1 MKTKNSKK
9 VLALILSF
17 FMILTVLPFNVMAE
31 GEPGGEP
38 TNPKTTA
45 QLKQEAITK
54 IGAEESKLKAELEK
68 VKDTEVKNRE
78 MDTLNRLVEGT
89 KEAINNIQDT
99 VKVDQA
105 KKTIDDAMA
114 EFDKT
119 IKSITQNVQAK
130 LDEEKKA
137 QEQKEQEDAKK
148 VKDAKAEAISKLE
161 DKEKEVKAKIDSIKD
176 QTEKEKQQ
184 KALKEAVDA
193 AEKAVNDVAD
203 TSKPEDAEKTI
214 NTAVAKFETKAEEV
228 ETAATAQIEKEKK
241 AEEAKKLEEAKNA
254 ANTELDA
261 KAKERKADIDRLDSK
276 QYDIEKSKAKVEEAL
291 KEAKAEVEKAAT
303 KEKVTEAKDKGL
315 KAIGSTNLI
324 RSLSK
329 LTVSANVYYDAITG
343 RVTDD
348 KGYGVEGA
356 TVTVFERSTKT
367 DAYGNYSFEMAKES
381 GNYYCGYYGNKG
393 YTWNNYPY
401 NSSKV
406 ITTTGSYKGYNN
418 SSYARYFFLVDA
430 KEAVVNSVYANAY
443 ETYYLSGDAYT
454 TYTVYS
460 SEYGYNYGYPYY
472 DKYYNRYYNPSTSW
486 AYGKIVTATKDGYE
500 AGSTTLYNVTNN
512 SWLYTTCYEYGN
524 RYYYGYDR
532 VIYPSALSLSG
543 NGTIVSG
550 KVGVSYL
557 PIYVYRNGV
566 FLGSGNADVN
576 GYFSIG
582 LNSRVSS
589 TYDLT
594 FYAYGK
600 GEVAPEK
607 KSEKAD
613 HGVIPV
619 KSTVVIGSTKLIKN
633 INGVEADVNM
643 DVAPFIKDGRT
654 MLPLRYIAEALGFKV
669 DWDRATRTVTLTDK
683 EFKVQIPVETN
694 KIIVNGSTYYS
705 DANPVLRNGRTML
718 PVANIARALGLKDG
732 TDILWDANTRVATI
746 TRLVKY

>member
-31 GEPGGEP
+31 GADPAP
-38 TNPKTTA
+38 TKTTA
-45 QLKQEAITK
+45 ELKQEAITK
-54 IGAEESKLKAELEK
+54 IGAEETKLKAELEK
-68 VKDTEVKNRE
+68 VKDTEVKKQQTTALTNVV
-78 MDTLNRLVEGT
+78 NGT
-89 KEAINNIQDT
+89 KTELDKVQDT
-99 VKVDQA
+99 EEVSVSKP
-105 KKTIDDAMA
+105 KIDAAMT

-161 DKEKEVKAKIDSIKD
+161 AKEKEVKAKIDSIKD

-193 AEKAVNDVAD
+193 AKKAVNDVAD

-254 ANTELDA
+254 ANTALDE
-261 KAKERKADIDRLDSK
+261 KAKERKAEIDKLDSK
-276 QYDIEKSKAKVEEAL
+276 VYDIEKSKAKVEEAL

-406 ITTTGSYKGYNN
+406 TTTTGYYKGYNN
-418 SSYARYFFLVDA
+418 SSYGRYFFLVDA
-430 KEAVVNSVYANAY
+430 KGAVVNSVYAKAY
-443 ETYYLSGDAYT
+443 ENYYLSGDAYT
-454 TYTVYS
+454 NYAVYS
-460 SEYGYNYGYPYY
+460 SEYGYNYGYNYGYPYY
-472 DKYYNRYYNPSTSW
+472 DKYYNRYYNPKTDW
-486 AYGKIVTATKDGYE
+486 AYGKTVTATKDGYE
-500 AGSTTLYNVTNN
+500 AGYKDLYNVTNN
-512 SWLYTTCYEYGN
+512 SWLYTTCYEYG
-524 RYYYGYDR
+524 YPYGYDR

-589 TYDLT
+589 TSDLT

-600 GEVAPEK
+600 TEATPQK
-607 KSEKAD
+607 KAD

-643 DVAPFIKDGRT
+643 DVAPFIRDGRT

>member
-31 GEPGGEP
+31 GTESAQD
-38 TNPKTTA
+38 TNTEQNEAGTGDQTTKYKVTYDVKGLDQGVTKTF
-45 QLKQEAITK
+45 
-54 IGAEESKLKAELEK
+54 AEEEVVSGGK
-68 VKDTEVKNRE
+68 VTLPTDTAVNGYKFKGFFE
-78 MDTLNRLVEGT
+78 
-89 KEAINNIQDT
+89 
-99 VKVDQA
+99 
-105 KKTIDDAMA
+105 
-114 EFDKT
+114 
-119 IKSITQNVQAK
+119 
-130 LDEEKKA
+130 DEQGA
-137 QEQKEQEDAKK
+137 TAFN
-148 VKDAKAEAISKLE
+148 
-161 DKEKEVKAKIDSIKD
+161 
-176 QTEKEKQQ
+176 
-184 KALKEAVDA
+184 
-193 AEKAVNDVAD
+193 AEKAITTA
-203 TSKPEDAEKTI
+203 TTI
-214 NTAVAKFETKAEEV
+214 YA
-228 ETAATAQIEKEKK
+228 IYEKE
-241 AEEAKKLEEAKNA
+241 APVPAKK
-254 ANTELDA
+254 EL
-261 KAKERKADIDRLDSK
+261 K
-276 QYDIEKSKAKVEEAL
+276 
-291 KEAKAEVEKAAT
+291 
-303 KEKVTEAKDKGL
+303 
-315 KAIGSTNLI
+315 
-324 RSLSK
+324 
-329 LTVSANVYYDAITG
+329 VSAKVYYDAITG
-343 RVTDD
+343 TVTDKDD
-348 KGYGVEGA
+348 KAVEGA
-356 TVTVFERSTKT
+356 TVSVFGRTTKT
-367 DAYGNYSFEMAKES
+367 DAYGNFSFNMTKES
-381 GNYYCGYYGNKG
+381 GNYYCGYYGYYWKD
-393 YTWNNYPY
+393 YPY

-406 ITTTGSYKGYNN
+406 TTTTGYYKGYNN
-418 SSYARYFFLVDA
+418 SSYGRYFFLVDE
-430 KEAVVNSVYANAY
+430 KGAVVNSVYAKAY
-443 ETYYLSGDAYT
+443 ENYYLSGDAYT
-454 TYTVYS
+454 NYIVYS
-460 SEYGYNYGYPYY
+460 SEYGYNYGYNYGYPYY
-472 DKYYNRYYNPSTSW
+472 DKYYNRYYNPKTDW
-486 AYGKIVTATKDGYE
+486 AYGKTVTATKDGYE
-500 AGSTTLYNVTNN
+500 AGYKDLYNVTNN
-512 SWLYTTCYEYGN
+512 SWLYTTCYEYG
-524 RYYYGYDR
+524 YPYGYDR

-589 TYDLT
+589 TSDLT

-600 GEVAPEK
+600 TEATPQK
-607 KSEKAD
+607 KAD

-643 DVAPFIKDGRT
+643 DVAPFIRDGRT

>member
-1 MKTKNSKK
+1 MKTKNNKK

-31 GEPGGEP
+31 GGSGGGAEPGTQTEDVLK
-38 TNPKTTA
+38 PKRDEAQNALAEKDRKAKGIIEQIKDRAKRTA
-45 QLKQEAITK
+45 QEDALQEAFK
-54 IGAEESKLKAELEK
+54 KAGQAIIDATSE
-68 VKDTEVKNRE
+68 D
-78 MDTLNRLVEGT
+78 
-89 KEAINNIQDT
+89 AINN
-99 VKVDQA
+99 A
-105 KKTIDDAMA
+105 KKDGLT
-114 EFDKT
+114 
-119 IKSITQNVQAK
+119 
-130 LDEEKKA
+130 
-137 QEQKEQEDAKK
+137 
-148 VKDAKAEAISKLE
+148 AIE
-161 DKEKEVKAKIDSIKD
+161 
-176 QTEKEKQQ
+176 
-184 KALKEAVDA
+184 
-193 AEKAVNDVAD
+193 N
-203 TSKPEDAEKTI
+203 
-214 NTAVAKFETKAEEV
+214 
-228 ETAATAQIEKEKK
+228 
-241 AEEAKKLEEAKNA
+241 
-254 ANTELDA
+254 
-261 KAKERKADIDRLDSK
+261 
-276 QYDIEKSKAKVEEAL
+276 
-291 KEAKAEVEKAAT
+291 VEKAAQEIVNQ
-303 KEKVTEAKDKGL
+303 EKAAAAAQLSVT
-315 KAIGSTNLI
+315 T
-324 RSLSK
+324 
-329 LTVSANVYYDAITG
+329 NVYYDAITG
-343 RVTDD
+343 TVVDGNNNPVKDALVKVLGRTTYTDKD
-348 KGYGVEGA
+348 
-356 TVTVFERSTKT
+356 
-367 DAYGNYSFEMAKES
+367 GNFTFNMTSES
-381 GNYYCGYYGNKG
+381 GNYYCGYYGYYWKD
-393 YTWNNYPY
+393 YPY
-401 NSSKV
+401 NSYKV
-406 ITTTGSYKGYNN
+406 DTSRGSYSGNN
-418 SSYARYFFLVDA
+418 GSYARYYFLVDGNGTI
-430 KEAVVNSVYANAY
+430 VDSIYANANSS
-443 ETYYLSGDAYT
+443 YYLRGESDK
-454 TYTVYS
+454 TYNVYV
-460 SEYGYNYGYPYY
+460 SEYGYGYGYGYDNYKYY

-486 AYGKIVTATKDGYE
+486 AYNEKLTASKAGYTD
-500 AGSTTLYNVTNN
+500 ATATLYNVTNN
-512 SWLYTTCYEYGN
+512 SWLYTTCYEYG
-524 RYYYGYDR
+524 YPYGYDR

-589 TYDLT
+589 TSDLT

-600 GEVAPEK
+600 GAVAPEK

>member
-31 GEPGGEP
+31 ETGTEPQPTLTAPGSGNDDVDQSGG
-38 TNPKTTA
+38 
-45 QLKQEAITK
+45 QEDQVAKAKDAAKIAID
-54 IGAEESKLKAELEK
+54 AEAAKA
-68 VKDTEVKNRE
+68 TEVIKNIA
-78 MDTLNRLVEGT
+78 DPT
-89 KEAINNIQDT
+89 KRA
-99 VKVDQA
+99 
-105 KKTIDDAMA
+105 
-114 EFDKT
+114 
-119 IKSITQNVQAK
+119 
-130 LDEEKKA
+130 
-137 QEQKEQEDAKK
+137 EQE
-148 VKDAKAEAISKLE
+148 
-161 DKEKEVKAKIDSIKD
+161 
-176 QTEKEKQQ
+176 T
-184 KALKEAVDA
+184 AL
-193 AEKAVNDVAD
+193 
-203 TSKPEDAEKTI
+203 
-214 NTAVAKFETKAEEV
+214 NTAVAAAKDAISNADADKVEATKAEHATKIEGIKSAAQAIV
-228 ETAATAQIEKEKK
+228 DAETAKK
-241 AEEAKKLEEAKNA
+241 ATQLNF
-254 ANTELDA
+254 
-261 KAKERKADIDRLDSK
+261 
-276 QYDIEKSKAKVEEAL
+276 KSY
-291 KEAKAEVEKAAT
+291 
-303 KEKVTEAKDKGL
+303 
-315 KAIGSTNLI
+315 
-324 RSLSK
+324 
-329 LTVSANVYYDAITG
+329 NVYYDAITG
-343 RVTDD
+343 TVVDGNNNPVKDALVKVLGRTTYTDKD
-348 KGYGVEGA
+348 
-356 TVTVFERSTKT
+356 
-367 DAYGNYSFEMAKES
+367 GNFSFNMTKES
-381 GNYYCGYYGNKG
+381 GNYYCGYYGYYWKD
-393 YTWNNYPY
+393 YPY

-406 ITTTGSYKGYNN
+406 TTTTGYYKGYNN
-418 SSYARYFFLVDA
+418 SSYGRYFFLVDE
-430 KEAVVNSVYANAY
+430 KGAVVNSVYAKAY
-443 ETYYLSGDAYT
+443 ENYYLSGDAYT
-454 TYTVYS
+454 NYIVYS
-460 SEYGYNYGYPYY
+460 SEYGYNYGYNYGYPYY
-472 DKYYNRYYNPSTSW
+472 DKYYNRYYNPKTDW
-486 AYGKIVTATKDGYE
+486 AYGKTVTATKDGYE
-500 AGSTTLYNVTNN
+500 AGYKDLYNVTNN
-512 SWLYTTCYEYGN
+512 SWLYTTCYEYG
-524 RYYYGYDR
+524 YPYGYDR

-589 TYDLT
+589 TSDLT

-600 GEVAPEK
+600 TEATPQK
-607 KSEKAD
+607 KAD

-643 DVAPFIKDGRT
+643 DVAPFIRDGRT

>member
-31 GEPGGEP
+31 GADPAP
-38 TNPKTTA
+38 TKTTA
-45 QLKQEAITK
+45 VLKQEAITK
-54 IGAEESKLKAELEK
+54 IGAEETKLKAELEK
-68 VKDTEVKNRE
+68 VKDPDVKKTQTGALTNVV
-78 MDTLNRLVEGT
+78 DGT
-89 KEAINNIQDT
+89 KAELDKIKDT
-99 VKVDQA
+99 EEVSVSKP
-105 KKTIDDAMA
+105 KIDAAMA

-161 DKEKEVKAKIDSIKD
+161 AKEKEVKAKIDSIKD

-193 AEKAVNDVAD
+193 AKKAVNDVAD

-261 KAKERKADIDRLDSK
+261 KAKERKAEIDKLDSK
-276 QYDIEKSKAKVEEAL
+276 VYDIEKSKAKVEEAL

-303 KEKVTEAKDKGL
+303 KEKVTAAKDKGL
-315 KAIGSTNLI
+315 KAIEDTNVTI
-324 RSLSK
+324 SLGK
-329 LTVSANVYYDAITG
+329 LSVSAKVYYDAITG
-343 RVTDD
+343 KVTDKDD
-348 KGYGVEGA
+348 KAVEGA
-356 TVTVFERSTKT
+356 TVSVFGRTTKT
-367 DAYGNYSFEMAKES
+367 DAYGNFSFNMTKES
-381 GNYYCGYYGNKG
+381 GNYYCGYYGYYWKD
-393 YTWNNYPY
+393 YPY

-406 ITTTGSYKGYNN
+406 TTTTGYYKGYNN
-418 SSYARYFFLVDA
+418 SSYGRYFFLVDA
-430 KEAVVNSVYANAY
+430 KGAVVNSVYAKAY
-443 ETYYLSGDAYT
+443 ENYYLSGDAYT
-454 TYTVYS
+454 NYTVYS
-460 SEYGYNYGYPYY
+460 SEYGYNYGYNYGYPYY
-472 DKYYNRYYNPSTSW
+472 DKYYNRYYNPKTDW
-486 AYGKIVTATKDGYE
+486 AYGKTVTATKDGYE
-500 AGSTTLYNVTNN
+500 AGYKDLYNVTNN
-512 SWLYTTCYEYGN
+512 SWLYTTCYEYG
-524 RYYYGYDR
+524 YPYGYDR

-589 TYDLT
+589 TSDLT

-600 GEVAPEK
+600 TEAPKQKEAEHGTIPMKATVA
-607 KSEKAD
+607 
-613 HGVIPV
+613 
-619 KSTVVIGSTKLIKN
+619 IGSTKLFKN
-633 INGVEADVNM
+633 INGVESEVNM
-643 DVAPFIKDGRT
+643 DVSSFLKDGRT
-654 MLPLRYIAEALGFKV
+654 MLPLRYIAEALGFEV
-669 DWDRATRTVTLTDK
+669 EWDRATRTITLTDK

-705 DANPVLRNGRTML
+705 DAKPVIRNNRTML
-718 PVANIARALGLKDG
+718 PIANIARALGLKDG
-732 TDILWDANTRVATI
+732 TDIIWDASARVATI

>member
-17 FMILTVLPFNVMAE
+17 FMILTVLPFNVMAN
-31 GEPGGEP
+31 GENGDGTTQTTPVSEEP
-38 TNPKTTA
+38 AQTPK
-45 QLKQEAITK
+45 E
-54 IGAEESKLKAELEK
+54 
-68 VKDTEVKNRE
+68 
-78 MDTLNRLVEGT
+78 
-89 KEAINNIQDT
+89 
-99 VKVDQA
+99 
-105 KKTIDDAMA
+105 
-114 EFDKT
+114 
-119 IKSITQNVQAK
+119 K
-130 LDEEKKA
+130 LDA
-137 QEQKEQEDAKK
+137 AK
-148 VKDAKAEAISKLE
+148 VAAISKLNA
-161 DKEKEVKAKIDSIKD
+161 KAGEVKAKIDKINDETVRDGINSD
-176 QTEKEKQQ
+176 LTD
-184 KALKEAVDA
+184 AYNA
-193 AEKAVNDVAD
+193 AEKAINGIPD
-203 TSKPEDAEKTI
+203 TST
-214 NTAVAKFETKAEEV
+214 
-228 ETAATAQIEKEKK
+228 Q
-241 AEEAKKLEEAKNA
+241 EEAKTKIDEAVTNFENALVPITTKINVQKAVEEAKA
-254 ANTELDA
+254 AEELAEAKKKANTELDN
-261 KAKERKADIDRLDSK
+261 KAKERKAEIDNLEAK
-276 QYDIEKSKAKVEEAL
+276 VYDIEKSKAKVDTAL
-291 KEAKAEVEKAAT
+291 AAAKAEVEKATT
-303 KEKVTEAKDKGL
+303 KDKVTAAKEAGVDSIKKVEPV
-315 KAIGSTNLI
+315 KKETPAPVKKE
-324 RSLSK
+324 LS
-329 LTVSANVYYDAITG
+329 VSANVYYDAITG
-343 RVTDD
+343 KVTD
-348 KGYGVEGA
+348 KNGVAVAGA
-356 TVTVFERSTKT
+356 TVSVFGRSTKT
-367 DAYGNYSFEMAKES
+367 DAYGNYSFEMTKES

-406 ITTTGSYKGYNN
+406 TTITGSYKGYNN

-430 KEAVVNSVYANAY
+430 KGAVVNSVYANAY

-460 SEYGYNYGYPYY
+460 SEYGYNYGYNYGYPYY
-472 DKYYNRYYNPSTSW
+472 DKYYNRYYNPKTDW
-486 AYGKIVTATKDGYE
+486 AYGKTVTATKDGYE
-500 AGSTTLYNVTNN
+500 SGYKDLYDVTNN
-512 SWLYTTCYEYGN
+512 SWLYTSCYEYG
-524 RYYYGYDR
+524 YPYGYDR

-550 KVGVSYL
+550 KVGISYL

-589 TYDLT
+589 TSDLT

-600 GEVAPEK
+600 TEATPQK
-607 KSEKAD
+607 KAD

-633 INGVEADVNM
+633 INGVESDVNM
-643 DVAPFIKDGRT
+643 DVAPFIKDNRT

>member
-17 FMILTVLPFNVMAE
+17 FMILTVLPFNVMAS
-31 GEPGGEP
+31 GGDATGSNQNTP
-38 TNPKTTA
+38 A
-45 QLKQEAITK
+45 S
-54 IGAEESKLKAELEK
+54 GAESGTPGSEQTKTSKGK
-68 VKDTEVKNRE
+68 
-78 MDTLNRLVEGT
+78 
-89 KEAINNIQDT
+89 
-99 VKVDQA
+99 
-105 KKTIDDAMA
+105 
-114 EFDKT
+114 FD
-119 IKSITQNVQAK
+119 
-130 LDEEKKA
+130 
-137 QEQKEQEDAKK
+137 
-148 VKDAKAEAISKLE
+148 DAKAAAIAKLSA
-161 DKEKEVKAKIDSIKD
+161 KMAEVEPEINKIKD
-176 QTEKEKQQ
+176 KDVKEEKRQELI
-184 KALKEAVDA
+184 KANNEAETA
-193 AEKAVNDVAD
+193 INKIPD
-203 TSKPEDAEKTI
+203 TSTPEDAQKLI
-214 NTAVAKFETKAEEV
+214 NAEVTKFETKADEV
-228 ETAATAQIEKEKK
+228 KTAAQAIVDEETKAAAKEL
-241 AEEAKKLEEAKNA
+241 AEAKNT
-254 ANTELDA
+254 ANTELEA
-261 KAKERKADIDRLDSK
+261 KAKERKAEIDKLDSK
-276 QYDIEKSKAKVEEAL
+276 QYDIAKSKAKVEEAL

-303 KEKVTEAKDKGL
+303 KEKVTAAKDKGL
-315 KAIGSTNLI
+315 KAIEDTNVTI
-324 RSLSK
+324 SLGK
-329 LTVSANVYYDAITG
+329 LSVSAKVYYDAITG
-343 RVTDD
+343 TVTDKDD
-348 KGYGVEGA
+348 KAVEGA
-356 TVTVFERSTKT
+356 TVSVFGRTTKT
-367 DAYGNYSFEMAKES
+367 DAYGNFSFNMTKES
-381 GNYYCGYYGNKG
+381 GNYYCGYYGYYWKD
-393 YTWNNYPY
+393 YPY

-406 ITTTGSYKGYNN
+406 TTTTGYYKGYNN
-418 SSYARYFFLVDA
+418 SSYGRYFFLVDA
-430 KEAVVNSVYANAY
+430 KGAVVNSVYAKAY
-443 ETYYLSGDAYT
+443 ENYYLSGDAYT
-454 TYTVYS
+454 KYTVYS
-460 SEYGYNYGYPYY
+460 SEYGYNYGYNYGYPYY
-472 DKYYNRYYNPSTSW
+472 DKYYNRYYNPKTDW
-486 AYGKIVTATKDGYE
+486 AYGKTVTATKDGYE
-500 AGSTTLYNVTNN
+500 AGYKDLYNVTNN
-512 SWLYTTCYEYGN
+512 SWLYTTCYEYG
-524 RYYYGYDR
+524 YPYGYDR
-532 VIYPSALSLSG
+532 VIYPSALSLTG

-589 TYDLT
+589 TSDLT

-600 GEVAPEK
+600 GAVAPEK

>member
-31 GEPGGEP
+31 DPGSQPAPGNPAGEQDPTKYDVTYIVKGLDQGVTKTFAKEEVVSGGKVTLP
-38 TNPKTTA
+38 TDTA
-45 QLKQEAITK
+45 VNGYKFKGFFEDEQ
-54 IGAEESKLKAELEK
+54 GATAF
-68 VKDTEVKNRE
+68 N
-78 MDTLNRLVEGT
+78 
-89 KEAINNIQDT
+89 
-99 VKVDQA
+99 
-105 KKTIDDAMA
+105 
-114 EFDKT
+114 
-119 IKSITQNVQAK
+119 
-130 LDEEKKA
+130 
-137 QEQKEQEDAKK
+137 
-148 VKDAKAEAISKLE
+148 
-161 DKEKEVKAKIDSIKD
+161 
-176 QTEKEKQQ
+176 
-184 KALKEAVDA
+184 
-193 AEKAVNDVAD
+193 AEKAITTA
-203 TSKPEDAEKTI
+203 TTI
-214 NTAVAKFETKAEEV
+214 YA
-228 ETAATAQIEKEKK
+228 IYEKE
-241 AEEAKKLEEAKNA
+241 APVPAKK
-254 ANTELDA
+254 EL
-261 KAKERKADIDRLDSK
+261 K
-276 QYDIEKSKAKVEEAL
+276 
-291 KEAKAEVEKAAT
+291 
-303 KEKVTEAKDKGL
+303 
-315 KAIGSTNLI
+315 
-324 RSLSK
+324 
-329 LTVSANVYYDAITG
+329 VSAKVYYDAITG
-343 RVTDD
+343 TVTDKDD
-348 KGYGVEGA
+348 KAVEGA
-356 TVTVFERSTKT
+356 TVSVFGRTTKT
-367 DAYGNYSFEMAKES
+367 DAYGNFSFNMTKES
-381 GNYYCGYYGNKG
+381 GNYYCGYYGYYWKD
-393 YTWNNYPY
+393 YPY

-406 ITTTGSYKGYNN
+406 TTTTGYYKGYNN
-418 SSYARYFFLVDA
+418 SSYGRYFFLVDA
-430 KEAVVNSVYANAY
+430 KGAVVNSVYAKAY
-443 ETYYLSGDAYT
+443 ENYYLSGDAYT
-454 TYTVYS
+454 NYTVYS
-460 SEYGYNYGYPYY
+460 SEYGYNYGYNYGYPYY
-472 DKYYNRYYNPSTSW
+472 DKYYNRYYNPKTDW
-486 AYGKIVTATKDGYE
+486 AYGKTVTATKDGYE
-500 AGSTTLYNVTNN
+500 AGYKDLYNVTNN
-512 SWLYTTCYEYGN
+512 SWLYTTCYEYG
-524 RYYYGYDR
+524 YPYGYDR

-589 TYDLT
+589 TSDLT

-600 GEVAPEK
+600 TEATPQK
-607 KSEKAD
+607 KAD

-643 DVAPFIKDGRT
+643 DVAPFIRDGRT

>member
-31 GEPGGEP
+31 ETGTEPQPTLTAPGSGNDDVDQSGG
-38 TNPKTTA
+38 
-45 QLKQEAITK
+45 QEDPVAKAKDAAKIAID
-54 IGAEESKLKAELEK
+54 AEAAKA
-68 VKDTEVKNRE
+68 TEVIKNIA
-78 MDTLNRLVEGT
+78 DPT
-89 KEAINNIQDT
+89 KRA
-99 VKVDQA
+99 
-105 KKTIDDAMA
+105 
-114 EFDKT
+114 
-119 IKSITQNVQAK
+119 
-130 LDEEKKA
+130 
-137 QEQKEQEDAKK
+137 EQE
-148 VKDAKAEAISKLE
+148 
-161 DKEKEVKAKIDSIKD
+161 
-176 QTEKEKQQ
+176 T
-184 KALKEAVDA
+184 AL
-193 AEKAVNDVAD
+193 
-203 TSKPEDAEKTI
+203 
-214 NTAVAKFETKAEEV
+214 NTAVAAAKDAISNADADKVEATKAEHATKIEGIKSAAQAIV
-228 ETAATAQIEKEKK
+228 DAETAKK
-241 AEEAKKLEEAKNA
+241 ATQLNF
-254 ANTELDA
+254 
-261 KAKERKADIDRLDSK
+261 
-276 QYDIEKSKAKVEEAL
+276 KSY
-291 KEAKAEVEKAAT
+291 
-303 KEKVTEAKDKGL
+303 
-315 KAIGSTNLI
+315 
-324 RSLSK
+324 
-329 LTVSANVYYDAITG
+329 NVYYDAITG
-343 RVTDD
+343 TVVDGNNNPVKDALVKVLGRTTYTDKD
-348 KGYGVEGA
+348 
-356 TVTVFERSTKT
+356 
-367 DAYGNYSFEMAKES
+367 GNFTFNMTKES
-381 GNYYCGYYGNKG
+381 GNYYCGYYGYYWKD
-393 YTWNNYPY
+393 YPY

-406 ITTTGSYKGYNN
+406 TTTTGYYKGYNN
-418 SSYARYFFLVDA
+418 SSYGRYFFLVDE
-430 KEAVVNSVYANAY
+430 KGAVVNSVYAKAY
-443 ETYYLSGDAYT
+443 ENYYLSGDAYT
-454 TYTVYS
+454 NYIVYS
-460 SEYGYNYGYPYY
+460 SEYGYNYGYNYGYPYY
-472 DKYYNRYYNPSTSW
+472 DKYYNRYYNPKTDW
-486 AYGKIVTATKDGYE
+486 AYGKTVTATKDGYE
-500 AGSTTLYNVTNN
+500 AGYKDLYNVTNN
-512 SWLYTTCYEYGN
+512 SWLYTTCYEYG
-524 RYYYGYDR
+524 YPYGYDR

-589 TYDLT
+589 TSDLT

-600 GEVAPEK
+600 TEATPQK
-607 KSEKAD
+607 KAD

-643 DVAPFIKDGRT
+643 DVAPFIRDGRT

>member
-31 GEPGGEP
+31 DAGTQPAP
-38 TNPKTTA
+38 AKTTA
-45 QLKQEAITK
+45 ELKKEALTK
-54 IGAEESKLKAELEK
+54 IGEEETKLNAEIEK
-68 VKDTEVKNRE
+68 VKDAEVEKQQKTALTN
-78 MDTLNRLVEGT
+78 VVAGT
-89 KEAINNIQDT
+89 KAELAKIQDT
-99 VKVDQA
+99 DEVTEA
-105 KKTIDDAMA
+105 KAKIDTAMA

-119 IKSITQNVQAK
+119 TKAISQNVQAK

-148 VKDAKAEAISKLE
+148 VKDAKAEALKTIE
-161 DKEKEVKAKIDSIKD
+161 AKEKEVKAKVDSIKD
-176 QTEKEKQQ
+176 PTENDKQQ
-184 KALKEAVDA
+184 KALKEAFDVA
-193 AEKAVNDVAD
+193 TKAINDVAD
-203 TSKPEDAEKTI
+203 TSKPEDAQKSI
-214 NTAVAKFETKAEEV
+214 NAAVTAFETKAKEV
-228 ETAATAQIEKEKK
+228 ETAATTQIEKEKK
-241 AEEAKKLEEAKNA
+241 AEEAKELEEAKKA
-254 ANTELDA
+254 ANTALDE
-261 KAKERKADIDRLDSK
+261 KAKERKAEIDKLDAK
-276 QYDIEKSKAKVEEAL
+276 KYDIEKSKAKVDEAL
-291 KEAKAEVEKAAT
+291 KAAKAEVEKAAT
-303 KEKVTEAKDKGL
+303 KEKVAEAKDKGL
-315 KAIGSTNLI
+315 KAIASTNFI

-356 TVTVFERSTKT
+356 TVSVFGRYTKT
-367 DAYGNYSFEMAKES
+367 DAYGNYSFEMTKES

-406 ITTTGSYKGYNN
+406 TTITGSYKGYNN

-430 KEAVVNSVYANAY
+430 RGAVVNSVYANAY

-460 SEYGYNYGYPYY
+460 SEYGYNYGYNYGYPYY
-472 DKYYNRYYNPSTSW
+472 DKYYNRYYNPSTNW
-486 AYGKIVTATKDGYE
+486 ANGKTVTATKDGYE
-500 AGSTTLYNVTNN
+500 SGYKDLYDVTNN
-512 SWLYTTCYEYGN
+512 SWLYTTCYEYG
-524 RYYYGYDR
+524 YPYGYDR

-589 TYDLT
+589 TSDLT
-594 FYAYGK
+594 FYANGK
-600 GEVAPEK
+600 TEATPQK
-607 KSEKAD
+607 KAD

-619 KSTVVIGSTKLIKN
+619 KSTVIIGSTKLIKN
-633 INGVEADVNM
+633 INGVETDVTM
-643 DVAPFIKDGRT
+643 DVAPFVKDNRT

-705 DANPVLRNGRTML
+705 DANPVLRNNRTML

>member
-31 GEPGGEP
+31 DPGSQPAPGNPAGEQDPTKYDVTYIVKGLDQGVTKTFAKEEVVSGGKVTLP
-38 TNPKTTA
+38 TDTA
-45 QLKQEAITK
+45 VNGYKFKGFFEDEQ
-54 IGAEESKLKAELEK
+54 GATAF
-68 VKDTEVKNRE
+68 N
-78 MDTLNRLVEGT
+78 
-89 KEAINNIQDT
+89 
-99 VKVDQA
+99 
-105 KKTIDDAMA
+105 
-114 EFDKT
+114 
-119 IKSITQNVQAK
+119 
-130 LDEEKKA
+130 
-137 QEQKEQEDAKK
+137 
-148 VKDAKAEAISKLE
+148 
-161 DKEKEVKAKIDSIKD
+161 
-176 QTEKEKQQ
+176 
-184 KALKEAVDA
+184 
-193 AEKAVNDVAD
+193 AEKAITTA
-203 TSKPEDAEKTI
+203 TTI
-214 NTAVAKFETKAEEV
+214 YA
-228 ETAATAQIEKEKK
+228 IYEKE
-241 AEEAKKLEEAKNA
+241 APVPAKK
-254 ANTELDA
+254 EL
-261 KAKERKADIDRLDSK
+261 K
-276 QYDIEKSKAKVEEAL
+276 
-291 KEAKAEVEKAAT
+291 
-303 KEKVTEAKDKGL
+303 
-315 KAIGSTNLI
+315 
-324 RSLSK
+324 
-329 LTVSANVYYDAITG
+329 VSAKVYYDAITG
-343 RVTDD
+343 TVTDKDD
-348 KGYGVEGA
+348 KAVEGA
-356 TVTVFERSTKT
+356 TVSVFGRTTKT
-367 DAYGNYSFEMAKES
+367 DAYGNFSFNMTKES
-381 GNYYCGYYGNKG
+381 GNYYCGYYGYYWKD
-393 YTWNNYPY
+393 YPY

-406 ITTTGSYKGYNN
+406 TTTTGYYKGYNN
-418 SSYARYFFLVDA
+418 SSYGIYFFLVDA
-430 KEAVVNSVYANAY
+430 KGAVVNSVYAKAY
-443 ETYYLSGDAYT
+443 ENYYLSGDAYT
-454 TYTVYS
+454 NYTVYS
-460 SEYGYNYGYPYY
+460 SEYGYNYGYNYGYPYY
-472 DKYYNRYYNPSTSW
+472 DKYYNRYYNPKTDW
-486 AYGKIVTATKDGYE
+486 AYGKTVTATKDGYE
-500 AGSTTLYNVTNN
+500 AGYKDLYNVTNN
-512 SWLYTTCYEYGN
+512 SWLYTTCYEYG
-524 RYYYGYDR
+524 YPYGYDR

-589 TYDLT
+589 TSDLT

-600 GEVAPEK
+600 TEATPQK
-607 KSEKAD
+607 KAD

-643 DVAPFIKDGRT
+643 DVAPFIRDGRT

>member
-17 FMILTVLPFNVMAE
+17 FMILTVLPFNVMAS
-31 GEPGGEP
+31 GEPGEETSVTTPGPVGEP
-38 TNPKTTA
+38 APAPEKYDVTYVVK
-45 QLKQEAITK
+45 
-54 IGAEESKLKAELEK
+54 GLEQ
-68 VKDTEVKNRE
+68 
-78 MDTLNRLVEGT
+78 G
-89 KEAINNIQDT
+89 
-99 VKVDQA
+99 
-105 KKTIDDAMA
+105 
-114 EFDKT
+114 
-119 IKSITQNVQAK
+119 
-130 LDEEKKA
+130 
-137 QEQKEQEDAKK
+137 
-148 VKDAKAEAISKLE
+148 
-161 DKEKEVKAKIDSIKD
+161 
-176 QTEKEKQQ
+176 TEKTFEKQQ
-184 KALKEAVDA
+184 VESGKTVTLPTNTAVDGYKFKGFFEDEQGTKVFNA
-193 AEKAVNDVAD
+193 AEK
-203 TSKPEDAEKTI
+203 PI
-214 NTAVAKFETKAEEV
+214 TKA
-228 ETAATAQIEKEKK
+228 TTIYAIYEKETP
-241 AEEAKKLEEAKNA
+241 APAKK
-254 ANTELDA
+254 
-261 KAKERKADIDRLDSK
+261 
-276 QYDIEKSKAKVEEAL
+276 
-291 KEAKAEVEKAAT
+291 
-303 KEKVTEAKDKGL
+303 GL
-315 KAIGSTNLI
+315 S
-324 RSLSK
+324 
-329 LTVSANVYYDAITG
+329 VSANVYYDAITG
-343 RVTDD
+343 KVTDKDD
-348 KGYGVEGA
+348 KAVEGA
-356 TVTVFERSTKT
+356 TVSVFGRTTKT
-367 DAYGNYSFEMAKES
+367 DAYGNYSFEMTKES

-406 ITTTGSYKGYNN
+406 TTITGSYKGYNN
-418 SSYARYFFLVDA
+418 SSYARYFLLVDA
-430 KEAVVNSVYANAY
+430 KGAVVNSVYANAY

-460 SEYGYNYGYPYY
+460 SEYGYNYGYNYGYPYY
-472 DKYYNRYYNPSTSW
+472 DKYYNRYYNPKTDW
-486 AYGKIVTATKDGYE
+486 AYGKTVTATKDGYE

-589 TYDLT
+589 TSDLT

-600 GEVAPEK
+600 GRVAPEK

-633 INGVEADVNM
+633 INGVETDVNM

-705 DANPVLRNGRTML
+705 DANPVIRNNRTML

>member
-31 GEPGGEP
+31 GEEVDPALPVAELATPGTEPAKAPEP
-38 TNPKTTA
+38 TPADNE
-45 QLKQEAITK
+45 EAKK
-54 IGAEESKLKAELEK
+54 IEEAKK
-68 VKDTEVKNRE
+68 
-78 MDTLNRLVEGT
+78 LVETAKEAKT
-89 KEAINNIQDT
+89 KEAYDAAKKAVDALKDGEDKT
-99 VKVDQA
+99 ALLDSLKKVD
-105 KKTIDDAMA
+105 
-114 EFDKT
+114 
-119 IKSITQNVQAK
+119 
-130 LDEEKKA
+130 
-137 QEQKEQEDAKK
+137 
-148 VKDAKAEAISKLE
+148 EAIK
-161 DKEKEVKAKIDSIKD
+161 
-176 QTEKEKQQ
+176 
-184 KALKEAVDA
+184 A
-193 AEKAVNDVAD
+193 AEKAAELDEAKKEAKDAITAEATKATDVINKIAD
-203 TSKPEDAEKTI
+203 PTKKDEQETSL
-214 NTAVAKFETKAEEV
+214 NTAVAAANKAIDAAPTTEKVAEEQKSG
-228 ETAATAQIEKEKK
+228 EAAIKTVVDAAQKIVNEEKA
-241 AEEAKKLEEAKNA
+241 AEEAKKIEEAKK
-254 ANTELDA
+254 L
-261 KAKERKADIDRLDSK
+261 
-276 QYDIEKSKAKVEEAL
+276 VETA
-291 KEAKAEVEKAAT
+291 KEAKTKEAYDAAKKAVDALKDGEDKTALQESLKKVDEEIKAAEKAAAT
-303 KEKVTEAKDKGL
+303 Q
-315 KAIGSTNLI
+315 
-324 RSLSK
+324 LSFK
-329 LTVSANVYYDAITG
+329 SYNVYYDAITG
-343 RVTDD
+343 KVVDGNNNPVKDALVKVLGRTTYTDKD
-348 KGYGVEGA
+348 
-356 TVTVFERSTKT
+356 
-367 DAYGNYSFEMAKES
+367 GNFTFNMTSES
-381 GNYYCGYYGNKG
+381 GNYYCGYYGYYWKD
-393 YTWNNYPY
+393 YPY
-401 NSSKV
+401 NSYKL
-406 ITTTGSYKGYNN
+406 TTNTGSYFGSNG
-418 SSYARYFFLVDA
+418 SYARYYFLVDGYGNI
-430 KEAVVNSVYANAY
+430 VDSVYAAANSSFTLHG
-443 ETYYLSGDAYT
+443 ESDKV
-454 TYTVYS
+454 YTVYYS
-460 SEYGYNYGYPYY
+460 DYGYGYGYGYPYY
-472 DKYYNRYYNPSTSW
+472 DKYYNRYYNPTTSW
-486 AYGKIVTATKDGYE
+486 AKDQKLTASKTDYKEASVTLGY
-500 AGSTTLYNVTNN
+500 VTNN
-512 SWLYTTCYEYGN
+512 SWLYTTCYEYGYK
-524 RYYYGYDR
+524 YYYGYDR
-532 VIYPSALSLSG
+532 VIYPSQLSLSG

-589 TYDLT
+589 TSDLT

-600 GEVAPEK
+600 GKVAPEK

>member
-17 FMILTVLPFNVMAE
+17 FMILTVLPFNVMAGE
-31 GEPGGEP
+31 GTNPGNTPQPPTSGEPAKAPEP
-38 TNPKTTA
+38 TDPTPISK
-45 QLKQEAITK
+45 
-54 IGAEESKLKAELEK
+54 EEL
-68 VKDTEVKNRE
+68 
-78 MDTLNRLVEGT
+78 
-89 KEAINNIQDT
+89 
-99 VKVDQA
+99 
-105 KKTIDDAMA
+105 DA
-114 EFDKT
+114 
-119 IKSITQNVQAK
+119 
-130 LDEEKKA
+130 
-137 QEQKEQEDAKK
+137 
-148 VKDAKAEAISKLE
+148 AKAETISKLN
-161 DKEKEVKAKIDSIKD
+161 A
-176 QTEKEKQQ
+176 
-184 KALKEAVDA
+184 
-193 AEKAVNDVAD
+193 
-203 TSKPEDAEKTI
+203 
-214 NTAVAKFETKAEEV
+214 KAEEV
-228 ETAATAQIEKEKK
+228 KAEIDKIKDKTLRDGINSDLTDAYNTAEKAINDVPDTSTSAEAKEKIDTAVANFENALVPIK
-241 AEEAKKLEEAKNA
+241 TRINVQKAAEEAEEAAKLTEAKKA
-254 ANTELDA
+254 ANTELDN
-261 KAKERKADIDRLDSK
+261 KAKERKAEIDNLEAK
-276 QYDIEKSKAKVEEAL
+276 VYDIGKSKAKVDTAL
-291 KEAKAEVEKAAT
+291 AAAKAEVEKATT
-303 KEKVTEAKDKGL
+303 KDKVTAAKEAGVDSIKKVEPV
-315 KAIGSTNLI
+315 KKETPAPVKKE
-324 RSLSK
+324 LS
-329 LTVSANVYYDAITG
+329 VSANVYYDAITG
-343 RVTDD
+343 KVVDGNNNPVKDALVKVLGRTTYTDKD
-348 KGYGVEGA
+348 
-356 TVTVFERSTKT
+356 
-367 DAYGNYSFEMAKES
+367 GNFTFNMTSES
-381 GNYYCGYYGNKG
+381 GNYYCGYYGYYWKD
-393 YTWNNYPY
+393 YPY
-401 NSSKV
+401 NSYKVDTSK
-406 ITTTGSYKGYNN
+406 GSYSGNN
-418 SSYARYFFLVDA
+418 GSYARYYFLVDGNGTI
-430 KEAVVNSVYANAY
+430 VDSIYANANSS
-443 ETYYLSGDAYT
+443 YYLRGESYK
-454 TYTVYS
+454 TYTVYAS
-460 SEYGYNYGYPYY
+460 DYGYGYGYGYGYPYY

-532 VIYPSALSLSG
+532 VIYPSQLSLTG

-589 TYDLT
+589 TSDLT

-600 GEVAPEK
+600 GQVAPEK

>member
-1 MKTKNSKK
+1 MKTKNNKK

-17 FMILTVLPFNVMAE
+17 FMILTVLPFNVMAN
-31 GEPGGEP
+31 GSDPAP
-38 TNPKTTA
+38 TKTTA
-45 QLKQEAITK
+45 ELKQEAITK
-54 IGAEESKLKAELEK
+54 IGAEETKLKADLEKVKDPDVIKTQTGALTNIVKWAKEELEK
-68 VKDTEVKNRE
+68 VKETDAVADAKSKIDAAMTEFN
-78 MDTLNRLVEGT
+78 
-89 KEAINNIQDT
+89 
-99 VKVDQA
+99 
-105 KKTIDDAMA
+105 
-114 EFDKT
+114 KT
-119 IKSITQNVQAK
+119 IKSINQNVQAK

-137 QEQKEQEDAKK
+137 REQKGQEDAKK
-148 VKDAKAEAISKLE
+148 VKDAKAAAMSKLE
-161 DKEKEVKAKIDSIKD
+161 AKEKEVESEINKIKG
-176 QTEKEKQQ
+176 
-184 KALKEAVDA
+184 EAVQEEKRQELIKA
-193 AEKAVNDVAD
+193 NNEAEKAINKIPD
-203 TSKPEDAEKTI
+203 TSTLEDAEKTI
-214 NTAVAKFETKAEEV
+214 NAEVTKFETKADGIKA
-228 ETAATAQIEKEKK
+228 AATAQIEKDKK
-241 AEEAKKLEEAKNA
+241 AEEAEELAKAKKA
-254 ANTELDA
+254 ANTELDN
-261 KAKERKADIDRLDSK
+261 KATERKAAIDKLNSK
-276 QYDIEKSKAKVEEAL
+276 QYDIAKSKAKVDEAL

-315 KAIGSTNLI
+315 KAIESTNLI

-329 LTVSANVYYDAITG
+329 LTVSAKVYYDAITG
-343 RVTDD
+343 KVTDEN
-348 KGYGVEGA
+348 GVAVAGA
-356 TVTVFERSTKT
+356 TVSVFDRTTKT
-367 DAYGNYSFEMAKES
+367 DIYGNFSLNMTKES

-406 ITTTGSYKGYNN
+406 TTTTGSYKGYNN
-418 SSYARYFFLVDA
+418 SSYGRYFFLVDA
-430 KEAVVNSVYANAY
+430 KGAVVNSVYANAY

-472 DKYYNRYYNPSTSW
+472 DKYYNRYYNPSTNW
-486 AYGKIVTATKDGYE
+486 AYGKTVTATKDGYE
-500 AGSTTLYNVTNN
+500 AGYKDLYNVDTY
-512 SWLYTTCYEYGN
+512 SWLYTTCYENGYP
-524 RYYYGYDR
+524 YGYNR

-550 KVGVSYL
+550 KVSVSYL

-582 LNSRVSS
+582 LNTRVSS
-589 TYDLT
+589 TADLT
-594 FYAYGK
+594 FFAYGK

-607 KSEKAD
+607 KAEKAD

-633 INGVEADVNM
+633 INGVETDVNM
-643 DVAPFIKDGRT
+643 DVVPFIKDGRT
-654 MLPLRYIAEALGFKV
+654 MLPLRCIAETLGFKV

-683 EFKVQIPVETN
+683 EFKVQIPIETN

-705 DANPVLRNGRTML
+705 DANPVIRNNRTML

-732 TDILWDANTRVATI
+732 TDITWDAKTRVATI

>member
-17 FMILTVLPFNVMAE
+17 FMILTVLPFNVMAN
-31 GEPGGEP
+31 GEQDAPGAGP
-38 TNPKTTA
+38 QP
-45 QLKQEAITK
+45 
-54 IGAEESKLKAELEK
+54 
-68 VKDTEVKNRE
+68 
-78 MDTLNRLVEGT
+78 
-89 KEAINNIQDT
+89 T
-99 VKVDQA
+99 VKVPGNEN
-105 KKTIDDAMA
+105 DDADQNGGQEDPVAKAKDAAKISIDA
-114 EFDKT
+114 EAAKAT
-119 IKSITQNVQAK
+119 EVIKNIADPTKRA
-130 LDEEKKA
+130 
-137 QEQKEQEDAKK
+137 EQE
-148 VKDAKAEAISKLE
+148 
-161 DKEKEVKAKIDSIKD
+161 
-176 QTEKEKQQ
+176 T
-184 KALKEAVDA
+184 AL
-193 AEKAVNDVAD
+193 
-203 TSKPEDAEKTI
+203 
-214 NTAVAKFETKAEEV
+214 NTAVAAAKDAISKAEADKVDETKTAQVAKIEEIK
-228 ETAATAQIEKEKK
+228 TAAQKIVNEEK
-241 AEEAKKLEEAKNA
+241 AVEEAKKAKQ
-254 ANTELDA
+254 L
-261 KAKERKADIDRLDSK
+261 SF
-276 QYDIEKSKAKVEEAL
+276 KSY
-291 KEAKAEVEKAAT
+291 
-303 KEKVTEAKDKGL
+303 
-315 KAIGSTNLI
+315 
-324 RSLSK
+324 
-329 LTVSANVYYDAITG
+329 NVYYDAITG
-343 RVTDD
+343 KVVDGNGTA
-348 KGYGVEGA
+348 VEGA
-356 TVTVFERSTKT
+356 VVSVLGRTALT
-367 DAYGNYSFEMAKES
+367 DRDGNFSFNMTKES
-381 GNYYCGYYGNKG
+381 GNYYCGYYGYYWKD
-393 YTWNNYPY
+393 YPNNSY
-401 NSSKV
+401 KV
-406 ITTTGSYKGYNN
+406 DTTKGSYSGRNG
-418 SSYARYFFLVDA
+418 SYARYYFLVDGNGNI
-430 KEAVVNSVYANAY
+430 VDSTYANAY
-443 ETYYLSGDAYT
+443 AYYNLRGDAYT

-472 DKYYNRYYNPSTSW
+472 DKYYNRYYNPSTTWSNR
-486 AYGKIVTATKDGYE
+486 KTLTASKDGYTSKSIE
-500 AGSTTLYNVTNN
+500 LGNVDTY
-512 SWLYTTCYEYGN
+512 SWLYTTCYEYG
-524 RYYYGYDR
+524 YPYGYDR

-589 TYDLT
+589 TSDLT

-600 GEVAPEK
+600 GAVAPEK

-633 INGVEADVNM
+633 INGVETDVNM

>member
-31 GEPGGEP
+31 ETPGSGNENGSQVTQKDP
-38 TNPKTTA
+38 TPKKYDVTYVV
-45 QLKQEAITK
+45 K
-54 IGAEESKLKAELEK
+54 GLE
-68 VKDTEVKNRE
+68 
-78 MDTLNRLVEGT
+78 EGT
-89 KEAINNIQDT
+89 KSFEKQEVESGKTVSLPKDTAVKGYTFKGFFEDENGTKAFNEEKEITTATTIYAIYEKEAP
-99 VKVDQA
+99 VPA
-105 KKTIDDAMA
+105 KK
-114 EFDKT
+114 E
-119 IKSITQNVQAK
+119 
-130 LDEEKKA
+130 
-137 QEQKEQEDAKK
+137 
-148 VKDAKAEAISKLE
+148 
-161 DKEKEVKAKIDSIKD
+161 
-176 QTEKEKQQ
+176 
-184 KALKEAVDA
+184 LK
-193 AEKAVNDVAD
+193 
-203 TSKPEDAEKTI
+203 
-214 NTAVAKFETKAEEV
+214 
-228 ETAATAQIEKEKK
+228 
-241 AEEAKKLEEAKNA
+241 
-254 ANTELDA
+254 
-261 KAKERKADIDRLDSK
+261 
-276 QYDIEKSKAKVEEAL
+276 
-291 KEAKAEVEKAAT
+291 
-303 KEKVTEAKDKGL
+303 
-315 KAIGSTNLI
+315 
-324 RSLSK
+324 
-329 LTVSANVYYDAITG
+329 VSATVYYDAIAGT
-343 RVTDD
+343 VTD
-348 KGYGVEGA
+348 KEGKA
-356 TVTVFERSTKT
+356 VADAEVSVFGQTTRT
-367 DAYGNYSFEMAKES
+367 DASGNFTFNMTKES
-381 GNYYCGYYGNKG
+381 GNYYCGYYGYYWKD
-393 YTWNNYPY
+393 YPY
-401 NSSKV
+401 NSYKV
-406 ITTTGSYKGYNN
+406 DTTTGYYKGYNN
-418 SSYARYFFLVDA
+418 SSYGRYFFLVDA
-430 KEAVVNSVYANAY
+430 KGAVVNSVYAKAY
-443 ETYYLSGDAYT
+443 ENYYLSGDAYT
-454 TYTVYS
+454 NYTVYS
-460 SEYGYNYGYPYY
+460 SEYGYNYGYNYGYPYY
-472 DKYYNRYYNPSTSW
+472 DKYYNRYYNPKTDW
-486 AYGKIVTATKDGYE
+486 AYGKTVTATKDGYE
-500 AGSTTLYNVTNN
+500 AGYKDLYNVTNN
-512 SWLYTTCYEYGN
+512 SWLYTTCYEYG
-524 RYYYGYDR
+524 YPYGYDR

-589 TYDLT
+589 TSDLT

-600 GEVAPEK
+600 GAVAPEK

>member
-17 FMILTVLPFNVMAE
+17 FMILTVLPFNVMASGDETDPNAPKSGDQTTKCDVTYVVKGIE
-31 GEPGGEP
+31 GTE
-38 TNPKTTA
+38 KTFAKQQVESGKTVTLPNDTA
-45 QLKQEAITK
+45 
-54 IGAEESKLKAELEK
+54 
-68 VKDTEVKNRE
+68 
-78 MDTLNRLVEGT
+78 VEGYKFKGFFEDEQGT
-89 KEAINNIQDT
+89 KAFNAEKQITEATTIYAIYEKEAP
-99 VKVDQA
+99 VPA
-105 KKTIDDAMA
+105 KK
-114 EFDKT
+114 E
-119 IKSITQNVQAK
+119 
-130 LDEEKKA
+130 
-137 QEQKEQEDAKK
+137 
-148 VKDAKAEAISKLE
+148 
-161 DKEKEVKAKIDSIKD
+161 
-176 QTEKEKQQ
+176 
-184 KALKEAVDA
+184 
-193 AEKAVNDVAD
+193 
-203 TSKPEDAEKTI
+203 
-214 NTAVAKFETKAEEV
+214 
-228 ETAATAQIEKEKK
+228 
-241 AEEAKKLEEAKNA
+241 
-254 ANTELDA
+254 
-261 KAKERKADIDRLDSK
+261 
-276 QYDIEKSKAKVEEAL
+276 
-291 KEAKAEVEKAAT
+291 
-303 KEKVTEAKDKGL
+303 
-315 KAIGSTNLI
+315 
-324 RSLSK
+324 
-329 LTVSANVYYDAITG
+329 LTVSATVYYDAIAGT
-343 RVTDD
+343 VTDQD
-348 KGYGVEGA
+348 RKAVEGA
-356 TVTVFERSTKT
+356 TVSVFGRTTKT

-406 ITTTGSYKGYNN
+406 ITITGSYKGYNN

-430 KEAVVNSVYANAY
+430 KGAVVDSVYANAY
-443 ETYYLSGDAYT
+443 ENYYLSGDAYT
-454 TYTVYS
+454 NYTVYS
-460 SEYGYNYGYPYY
+460 SEYGYNYGYNYGYPYY
-472 DKYYNRYYNPSTSW
+472 DKYYNRYYNPKTDW
-486 AYGKIVTATKDGYE
+486 AYGKTVTATKYGYE
-500 AGSTTLYNVTNN
+500 AGYKDLYNVTNN
-512 SWLYTTCYEYGN
+512 SWLYTTCYEYG
-524 RYYYGYDR
+524 YPYGYDR

-589 TYDLT
+589 TSDLT

-600 GEVAPEK
+600 TEATPQK
-607 KSEKAD
+607 KAD

-633 INGVEADVNM
+633 INGVEADVTM
-643 DVAPFIKDGRT
+643 DVAPFIKDNRT

-669 DWDRATRTVTLTDK
+669 DWDRVTRTVTLTDK

>member
-17 FMILTVLPFNVMAE
+17 FMILTVLPFNVMAS
-31 GEPGGEP
+31 GEETGTEPQPTLTAPGSGNDDVDQSGGQEDPVAKAKDAAKIAIDAEAAKATEVIKNIADP
-38 TNPKTTA
+38 TKRAEQETALNTAVAAAKTEIGKA
-45 QLKQEAITK
+45 QDENGVNTTK
-54 IGAEESKLKAELEK
+54 AAELEK
-68 VKDTEVKNRE
+68 ISK
-78 MDTLNRLVEGT
+78 
-89 KEAINNIQDT
+89 
-99 VKVDQA
+99 
-105 KKTIDDAMA
+105 
-114 EFDKT
+114 
-119 IKSITQNVQAK
+119 VQAA
-130 LDEEKKA
+130 A
-137 QEQKEQEDAKK
+137 QE
-148 VKDAKAEAISKLE
+148 I
-161 DKEKEVKAKIDSIKD
+161 
-176 QTEKEKQQ
+176 
-184 KALKEAVDA
+184 
-193 AEKAVNDVAD
+193 VN
-203 TSKPEDAEKTI
+203 
-214 NTAVAKFETKAEEV
+214 
-228 ETAATAQIEKEKK
+228 Q
-241 AEEAKKLEEAKNA
+241 
-254 ANTELDA
+254 
-261 KAKERKADIDRLDSK
+261 
-276 QYDIEKSKAKVEEAL
+276 
-291 KEAKAEVEKAAT
+291 EKAAAA
-303 KEKVTEAKDKGL
+303 KELRVT
-315 KAIGSTNLI
+315 T
-324 RSLSK
+324 
-329 LTVSANVYYDAITG
+329 NVYYDAITG
-343 RVTDD
+343 KVVDGNNNPVKDALVKVLGRTTYTDKD
-348 KGYGVEGA
+348 
-356 TVTVFERSTKT
+356 
-367 DAYGNYSFEMAKES
+367 GNFTFNMTSES
-381 GNYYCGYYGNKG
+381 GNYYCGYYGYYWKD
-393 YTWNNYPY
+393 YPY
-401 NSSKV
+401 NSYKV
-406 ITTTGSYKGYNN
+406 DTSRGSYSGNN
-418 SSYARYFFLVDA
+418 GSYARYYFLVDGNGTI
-430 KEAVVNSVYANAY
+430 VDSIYANANSS
-443 ETYYLSGDAYT
+443 YYLRGESNK
-454 TYTVYS
+454 TYTVYV
-460 SEYGYNYGYPYY
+460 SEYGYGYGYGYDNYKYY
-472 DKYYNRYYNPSTSW
+472 DKYYNRYYNPNTSW
-486 AYGKIVTATKDGYE
+486 AYNEKLTASKAGYTD
-500 AGSTTLYNVTNN
+500 ATATLYNVTNN
-512 SWLYTTCYEYGN
+512 SWLYTTCYEYG
-524 RYYYGYDR
+524 YPYGYDR

-589 TYDLT
+589 TSDLT

-600 GEVAPEK
+600 GAVAPEK

>member
-17 FMILTVLPFNVMAE
+17 FMILTVLPFNVMAS
-31 GEPGGEP
+31 GGDATGSNQNTP
-38 TNPKTTA
+38 A
-45 QLKQEAITK
+45 S
-54 IGAEESKLKAELEK
+54 GAESGTPGSEQTKTSKE
-68 VKDTEVKNRE
+68 
-78 MDTLNRLVEGT
+78 
-89 KEAINNIQDT
+89 
-99 VKVDQA
+99 
-105 KKTIDDAMA
+105 
-114 EFDKT
+114 
-119 IKSITQNVQAK
+119 K
-130 LDEEKKA
+130 LD
-137 QEQKEQEDAKK
+137 
-148 VKDAKAEAISKLE
+148 DAKAAAIAKLSA
-161 DKEKEVKAKIDSIKD
+161 KMAEVEPEINKIKD
-176 QTEKEKQQ
+176 KDVKEEKRQELI
-184 KALKEAVDA
+184 KANNEAETA
-193 AEKAVNDVAD
+193 INKIPD
-203 TSKPEDAEKTI
+203 TSTPEDAQKLI
-214 NTAVAKFETKAEEV
+214 NAEVTKFETKADEV
-228 ETAATAQIEKEKK
+228 KTAAQAIVDEETKAAAKEL
-241 AEEAKKLEEAKNA
+241 AEAKKTANTALEEKANA
-254 ANTELDA
+254 RKAEIDKLDA
-261 KAKERKADIDRLDSK
+261 KV
-276 QYDIEKSKAKVEEAL
+276 YDIEKSKAKVEEAL

-303 KEKVTEAKDKGL
+303 KEKVTAAKDK
-315 KAIGSTNLI
+315 
-324 RSLSK
+324 
-329 LTVSANVYYDAITG
+329 
-343 RVTDD
+343 DD
-348 KGYGVEGA
+348 KAVEGA
-356 TVTVFERSTKT
+356 TVSVFGRTTKT
-367 DAYGNYSFEMAKES
+367 DAYGNFSFNMTKES
-381 GNYYCGYYGNKG
+381 GNYYCGYYGYYWKD
-393 YTWNNYPY
+393 YPY

-406 ITTTGSYKGYNN
+406 TTTTGYYKGYNN
-418 SSYARYFFLVDA
+418 SSYGRYFFLVDA
-430 KEAVVNSVYANAY
+430 KGAVVNSVYAKAY
-443 ETYYLSGDAYT
+443 ENYYLSGDAYT
-454 TYTVYS
+454 NYAVYS
-460 SEYGYNYGYPYY
+460 SEYGYNYGYNYGYPYY
-472 DKYYNRYYNPSTSW
+472 DKYYNRYYNPKTDW
-486 AYGKIVTATKDGYE
+486 AYGKTVTATKDGYE
-500 AGSTTLYNVTNN
+500 AGYKDLYNVTNN
-512 SWLYTTCYEYGN
+512 SWLYTTCYEYG
-524 RYYYGYDR
+524 YPYGYDR

-589 TYDLT
+589 TSDLT

-600 GEVAPEK
+600 TEATPQK
-607 KSEKAD
+607 KAD

-643 DVAPFIKDGRT
+643 DVAPFIRDGRT

>member
-1 MKTKNSKK
+1 MKTKNSKR

-17 FMILTVLPFNVMAE
+17 FMILTVLPFNVMAS

-38 TNPKTTA
+38 ATPKTTA
-45 QLKQEAITK
+45 ELKQEALAK
-54 IGAEESKLKAELEK
+54 ISEVETNLRPELEK
-68 VKDTEVKNRE
+68 VKDAEVKKQQTEALTNVV
-78 MDTLNRLVEGT
+78 NGT
-89 KEAINNIQDT
+89 KAKIAEVKDEEEAP
-99 VKVDQA
+99 QA
-105 KKTIDDAMA
+105 KTKIEPAMT
-114 EFDKT
+114 EFDN
-119 IKSITQNVQAK
+119 ITNRIAQNVQAQ
-130 LDEEKKA
+130 L
-137 QEQKEQEDAKK
+137 
-148 VKDAKAEAISKLE
+148 
-161 DKEKEVKAKIDSIKD
+161 
-176 QTEKEKQQ
+176 
-184 KALKEAVDA
+184 
-193 AEKAVNDVAD
+193 
-203 TSKPEDAEKTI
+203 
-214 NTAVAKFETKAEEV
+214 
-228 ETAATAQIEKEKK
+228 EKEKK
-241 AEEAKKLEEAKNA
+241 AEEAAAKQ
-254 ANTELDA
+254 L
-261 KAKERKADIDRLDSK
+261 S
-276 QYDIEKSKAKVEEAL
+276 
-291 KEAKAEVEKAAT
+291 
-303 KEKVTEAKDKGL
+303 VT
-315 KAIGSTNLI
+315 T
-324 RSLSK
+324 
-329 LTVSANVYYDAITG
+329 NVYYDAITG
-343 RVTDD
+343 TVVDGTG
-348 KGYGVEGA
+348 KAVVGA
-356 TVTVFERSTKT
+356 TVSVGTRTTTT
-367 DAYGNYSFEMAKES
+367 DARGNFSLDMTKES

-401 NSSKV
+401 NSYKV
-406 ITTTGSYKGYNN
+406 DTTTGYSYNGINN
-418 SSYARYFFLVDA
+418 SSYGRYFFLVDGNGNI
-430 KEAVVNSVYANAY
+430 VDSTYANAY
-443 ETYYLSGDAYT
+443 ANYSLRGAAYT

-472 DKYYNRYYNPSTSW
+472 DKYYNRYYNPSTTWSN
-486 AYGKIVTATKDGYE
+486 GKTLTASKDGYTPKSIPL
-500 AGSTTLYNVTNN
+500 GNVDTY
-512 SWLYTTCYEYGN
+512 SWLYTTCYEYG
-524 RYYYGYDR
+524 YPYGYDR

-589 TYDLT
+589 TSDLT

-600 GEVAPEK
+600 TEATPQK
-607 KSEKAD
+607 KAD

-643 DVAPFIKDGRT
+643 DVAPFIRDGRT

-705 DANPVLRNGRTML
+705 DANPVIRNNRTML

>member
-31 GEPGGEP
+31 DPGSQPAPGNPAGEQDPTKYDVTYIVKGLDQGVTKTFAKEEVVSGGKVTLP
-38 TNPKTTA
+38 TDTA
-45 QLKQEAITK
+45 VNGYKFKGFFEDEQ
-54 IGAEESKLKAELEK
+54 GATAF
-68 VKDTEVKNRE
+68 N
-78 MDTLNRLVEGT
+78 
-89 KEAINNIQDT
+89 
-99 VKVDQA
+99 
-105 KKTIDDAMA
+105 
-114 EFDKT
+114 
-119 IKSITQNVQAK
+119 
-130 LDEEKKA
+130 
-137 QEQKEQEDAKK
+137 
-148 VKDAKAEAISKLE
+148 
-161 DKEKEVKAKIDSIKD
+161 
-176 QTEKEKQQ
+176 
-184 KALKEAVDA
+184 
-193 AEKAVNDVAD
+193 AEKAITTA
-203 TSKPEDAEKTI
+203 TTI
-214 NTAVAKFETKAEEV
+214 YA
-228 ETAATAQIEKEKK
+228 IYEKE
-241 AEEAKKLEEAKNA
+241 APVPAKK
-254 ANTELDA
+254 EL
-261 KAKERKADIDRLDSK
+261 K
-276 QYDIEKSKAKVEEAL
+276 
-291 KEAKAEVEKAAT
+291 
-303 KEKVTEAKDKGL
+303 
-315 KAIGSTNLI
+315 
-324 RSLSK
+324 
-329 LTVSANVYYDAITG
+329 VSAKVYYDAITG
-343 RVTDD
+343 TVTDKDD
-348 KGYGVEGA
+348 KAVEGA
-356 TVTVFERSTKT
+356 TVSVFGRTTKT
-367 DAYGNYSFEMAKES
+367 DAYGNFSFNMTKES
-381 GNYYCGYYGNKG
+381 GNYYCGYYGYYWKD
-393 YTWNNYPY
+393 YPY
-401 NSSKV
+401 NSYKVDTSK
-406 ITTTGSYKGYNN
+406 GSYSGYNG
-418 SSYARYFFLVDA
+418 SYARYYFLVDGNGTI
-430 KEAVVNSVYANAY
+430 VDSIYANANSS
-443 ETYYLSGDAYT
+443 YYLRGESYKK
-454 TYTVYS
+454 YTVYS
-460 SEYGYNYGYPYY
+460 SDYGYGYGYGYGYPYY

-512 SWLYTTCYEYGN
+512 SWLYTTCYEYG
-524 RYYYGYDR
+524 YPYGYDR

-589 TYDLT
+589 TSDLT

-600 GEVAPEK
+600 GQVAPEK

-643 DVAPFIKDGRT
+643 DVAPFIRDGRT

>member
-31 GEPGGEP
+31 G
-38 TNPKTTA
+38 A
-45 QLKQEAITK
+45 D
-54 IGAEESKLKAELEK
+54 S
-68 VKDTEVKNRE
+68 
-78 MDTLNRLVEGT
+78 
-89 KEAINNIQDT
+89 
-99 VKVDQA
+99 
-105 KKTIDDAMA
+105 
-114 EFDKT
+114 
-119 IKSITQNVQAK
+119 TQNPPTSGTESGTPGSEGAGDQNGQPAPGT
-130 LDEEKKA
+130 
-137 QEQKEQEDAKK
+137 EQKSP
-148 VKDAKAEAISKLE
+148 V
-161 DKEKEVKAKIDSIKD
+161 
-176 QTEKEKQQ
+176 
-184 KALKEAVDA
+184 VDA
-193 AEKAVNDVAD
+193 LQ
-203 TSKPEDAEKTI
+203 
-214 NTAVAKFETKAEEV
+214 TKRD
-228 ETAATAQIEKEKK
+228 
-241 AEEAKKLEEAKNA
+241 EAKNA
-254 ANTELDA
+254 LAVKENEA
-261 KAKERKADIDRLDSK
+261 KGI
-276 QYDIEKSKAKVEEAL
+276 IEKIKTEAKRTAQEEAL
-291 KEAKAEVEKAAT
+291 KKAFESAGQAIIDATTEDAINSAKETGLTAIGNVEKAAQAIVDAET
-303 KEKVTEAKDKGL
+303 AEKATQLNFK
-315 KAIGSTNLI
+315 SY
-324 RSLSK
+324 
-329 LTVSANVYYDAITG
+329 NVYYDAITG
-343 RVTDD
+343 KVVDGNNNPVKDALVKVLGRTTYTDRD
-348 KGYGVEGA
+348 
-356 TVTVFERSTKT
+356 
-367 DAYGNYSFEMAKES
+367 GNFSFNMTSES
-381 GNYYCGYYGNKG
+381 GNYYCGYYGYYWKD
-393 YTWNNYPY
+393 YPY
-401 NSSKV
+401 NSTY
-406 ITTTGSYKGYNN
+406 IGQTIGSYVAINN
-418 SSYARYFFLVDA
+418 YSTGRYFFLVDSNGYVDDV
-430 KEAVVNSVYANAY
+430 KFLEVGQKYTLNGYSSKTYNVY
-443 ETYYLSGDAYT
+443 
-454 TYTVYS
+454 V
-460 SEYGYNYGYPYY
+460 SEYGYGYGYGYDNYKYY
-472 DKYYNRYYNPSTSW
+472 DKYYNRYYNPNTSW
-486 AYGKIVTATKDGYE
+486 AYNEKLTASKAGYTD
-500 AGSTTLYNVTNN
+500 ATATLYNVTNN
-512 SWLYTTCYEYGN
+512 SWLYTTCYEYG
-524 RYYYGYDR
+524 YPYGYDR

-589 TYDLT
+589 TSDLT

-600 GEVAPEK
+600 GAVAPEK

>member
-31 GEPGGEP
+31 GTDPG
-38 TNPKTTA
+38 
-45 QLKQEAITK
+45 
-54 IGAEESKLKAELEK
+54 
-68 VKDTEVKNRE
+68 
-78 MDTLNRLVEGT
+78 
-89 KEAINNIQDT
+89 QDT
-99 VKVDQA
+99 S
-105 KKTIDDAMA
+105 T
-114 EFDKT
+114 E
-119 IKSITQNVQAK
+119 QNGAGTG
-130 LDEEKKA
+130 
-137 QEQKEQEDAKK
+137 
-148 VKDAKAEAISKLE
+148 
-161 DKEKEVKAKIDSIKD
+161 D
-176 QTEKEKQQ
+176 QTTKYKVTYVVKGLDQGVTKTFAEQDV
-184 KALKEAVDA
+184 ASGGNVNLPTDTAVDGYKFKGFF
-193 AEKAVNDVAD
+193 EDENGTTPFKA
-203 TSKPEDAEKTI
+203 TEKTI
-214 NTAVAKFETKAEEV
+214 TSPTTIYA
-228 ETAATAQIEKEKK
+228 IYEKE
-241 AEEAKKLEEAKNA
+241 APVPAKK
-254 ANTELDA
+254 EL
-261 KAKERKADIDRLDSK
+261 K
-276 QYDIEKSKAKVEEAL
+276 
-291 KEAKAEVEKAAT
+291 
-303 KEKVTEAKDKGL
+303 
-315 KAIGSTNLI
+315 
-324 RSLSK
+324 
-329 LTVSANVYYDAITG
+329 VSATVYYDAIAGT
-343 RVTDD
+343 VTDQD
-348 KGYGVEGA
+348 GKVVEDA
-356 TVTVFERSTKT
+356 KVSVFGQTTRT
-367 DAYGNYSFEMAKES
+367 DASGNFTFNMTSES
-381 GNYYCGYYGNKG
+381 GNYYCGYYGYYWKD
-393 YTWNNYPY
+393 YPY
-401 NSSKV
+401 NSYKV
-406 ITTTGSYKGYNN
+406 DTTTGYYKGYNN
-418 SSYARYFFLVDA
+418 SSYGRYFFLVDA
-430 KEAVVNSVYANAY
+430 KGAVVNSVYAKAY
-443 ETYYLSGDAYT
+443 ENYYLSGDAYT
-454 TYTVYS
+454 NYTVYS
-460 SEYGYNYGYPYY
+460 SEYGYNYGYNYGYPYY
-472 DKYYNRYYNPSTSW
+472 DKYYNRYYNPKTDW
-486 AYGKIVTATKDGYE
+486 AYGKTVTATKDGYE

>member
-31 GEPGGEP
+31 GADPAP
-38 TNPKTTA
+38 TKTTA
-45 QLKQEAITK
+45 ELKQEAITK
-54 IGAEESKLKAELEK
+54 IGAEETKLKAELEK
-68 VKDTEVKNRE
+68 VKDTEVKKQQTTALTNVV
-78 MDTLNRLVEGT
+78 NGT
-89 KEAINNIQDT
+89 KTELDKVQDT
-99 VKVDQA
+99 EEVSVSKP
-105 KKTIDDAMA
+105 KIDAAMT

-161 DKEKEVKAKIDSIKD
+161 AKEKEVKAKIDSIKD

-184 KALKEAVDA
+184 KALKEAFDVA
-193 AEKAVNDVAD
+193 TKAINDVAD
-203 TSKPEDAEKTI
+203 TSKPEDAQKSI
-214 NTAVAKFETKAEEV
+214 NAAVTAFETKAKEV
-228 ETAATAQIEKEKK
+228 ETAATTQIEKEKK
-241 AEEAKKLEEAKNA
+241 AEEAKELEEAKNA

-261 KAKERKADIDRLDSK
+261 KAKERKAEIDKLDAK
-276 QYDIEKSKAKVEEAL
+276 KYDIEKSKAKVDEAL
-291 KEAKAEVEKAAT
+291 KAAKAEVEKAAT
-303 KEKVTEAKDKGL
+303 KEKVAEAKDKGL
-315 KAIGSTNLI
+315 KAIASTNFI

-356 TVTVFERSTKT
+356 TVSVFGRYTKT
-367 DAYGNYSFEMAKES
+367 DAYGNYSFEMTKES

-406 ITTTGSYKGYNN
+406 TTITGSYKGYNN

-430 KEAVVNSVYANAY
+430 KGAVVNSVYANAY

-472 DKYYNRYYNPSTSW
+472 DKYYNRYYNPSTNW
-486 AYGKIVTATKDGYE
+486 ANGKTVTATKDGYE
-500 AGSTTLYNVTNN
+500 SGYKDLYDVTNN
-512 SWLYTTCYEYGN
+512 SWLYTTCYEYG
-524 RYYYGYDR
+524 YPYGYDR

-589 TYDLT
+589 TSDLT
-594 FYAYGK
+594 FYANGK
-600 GEVAPEK
+600 TEATPQK
-607 KSEKAD
+607 KAD

-633 INGVEADVNM
+633 INGVETDVTM
-643 DVAPFIKDGRT
+643 DVAPFVKDNRT

-705 DANPVLRNGRTML
+705 DANPVLRNNRTML

-732 TDILWDANTRVATI
+732 TDILQTQE
-746 TRLVKY
+746 LQQ